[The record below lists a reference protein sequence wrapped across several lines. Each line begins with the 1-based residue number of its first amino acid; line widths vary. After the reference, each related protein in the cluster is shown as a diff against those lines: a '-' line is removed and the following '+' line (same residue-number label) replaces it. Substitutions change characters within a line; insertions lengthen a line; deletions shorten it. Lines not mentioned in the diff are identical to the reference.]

1 MKKRVMMAC
10 LVVTFFALSA
20 ASAAAVEN
28 GVIKVGLRYGSSV
41 LDAANLEN
49 VVGEGYAFGYFDR
62 GRQFVP
68 LEETGE
74 RTITMSPSGWGTI
87 QVTVTGTDQ
96 VLYESD
102 GDSLGVMPLGF
113 GEEPVTWFKGY
124 RYTGGFEYTLSGGGV
139 QVVNVT
145 DLENYVKG
153 VVPYE
158 MSGDWPLAALEAQ
171 AVCARTYA
179 CRDSKHLGTYGF
191 DVCSGT
197 DCQVYN
203 GVSLATARSNQA
215 VDNTAGLRLYY
226 EGDLIQNAVYHASN
240 GGATEDAKN
249 VWGTEKG
256 YLKGK
261 TDPYE
266 SKTSIP
272 NYSWTVTY
280 TADELTWIL
289 DQKLGSKERS
299 IGQVQDVYISA
310 LTPAGNVSAVTFVGS
325 DGVKTVTGE
334 TCRTIFY
341 SSTYGKS
348 VKSQRFQINGQ
359 SGGGSGGLFVND
371 PATPLASLDGAAVL
385 SGSGVQTTL
394 QGETATAITSTGTV
408 SVTAGGAGTFSR
420 PSGGSFTITGTGNGH
435 NVGLSQYGAKAMA
448 ELGYSYE
455 EILQFYY
462 TDVTIE

>member
-10 LVVTFFALSA
+10 LVVTFFVLSA

-145 DLENYVKG
+145 DRVNYVQG

-394 QGETATAITSTGTV
+394 RGKTATAITSTGTV

-420 PSGGSFTITGTGNGH
+420 SAGGSFTITGTGNGH

>member
-1 MKKRVMMAC
+1 MKKRMMIAC
-10 LVVTFFALSA
+10 LVVTFFVLGA

-49 VVGEGYAFGYFDR
+49 AVGEGYAFGYFDQSR
-62 GRQFVP
+62 RFVP

-102 GDSLGVMPLGF
+102 GESLGVMPLGF

-158 MSGDWPLAALEAQ
+158 MSGNWPLAALEAQ

-179 CRDSKHLGTYGF
+179 CRNSKHLGTYGF
-191 DVCSGT
+191 DVCSST

-203 GVSLATARSNQA
+203 GVSLATARSDQA
-215 VDNTAGLRLYY
+215 VENTAGLRLYY
-226 EGDLIQNAVYHASN
+226 GGSLVQDAVYHASN

-249 VWGTEKG
+249 VWGTDKG

-280 TADELTWIL
+280 TAEELTWIL
-289 DQKLGSKERS
+289 DQKLGRNERS
-299 IGQVQDVYISA
+299 IGSVQDVYISA
-310 LTPAGNVSAVTFVGS
+310 VTPAGNVSAVTFVGS

-359 SGGGSGGLFVND
+359 GGGGSGGLCVND

-385 SGSGVQTTL
+385 SGTGTQTTL
-394 QGETATAITSTGTV
+394 RGETASAITSTGV
-408 SVTAGGAGTFSR
+408 VAITAGGSGPARSSGT
-420 PSGGSFTITGTGNGH
+420 GTFTITGTGNGH
-435 NVGLSQYGAKAMA
+435 NVGMSQYGAKAMA

>member
-10 LVVTFFALSA
+10 LVVTFFVLSA

-49 VVGEGYAFGYFDR
+49 AVGEGYAFGYFDR

-87 QVTVTGTDQ
+87 QVTVTGTDR

-179 CRDSKHLGTYGF
+179 CRDSKHLSAYGF

-203 GVSLATARSNQA
+203 GVSLATARSSQA

-226 EGDLIQNAVYHASN
+226 GGYLVQDAVYHSSN

-249 VWGTEKG
+249 IWGTDKG

-280 TADELTWIL
+280 TADELSWIL
-289 DQKLGSKERS
+289 DQKGYRV
-299 IGQVQDVYISA
+299 GQVQDVYISA
-310 LTPAGNVSAVTFVGS
+310 VTPAGNVSAVTFVGS
-325 DGVKTVTGE
+325 AGTKTVTGE

-359 SGGGSGGLFVND
+359 GGGGSGGLFVND

-394 QGETATAITSTGTV
+394 RGETASAITSTGIV
-408 SVTAGGAGTFSR
+408 SVTAGSARTPSR
-420 PSGGSFTITGTGNGH
+420 SAGGSFTITGTGNGH

>member
-1 MKKRVMMAC
+1 MKKRVMMAF
-10 LVVTFFALSA
+10 LVVTFFVLSA

-249 VWGTEKG
+249 VWGAEKG

-394 QGETATAITSTGTV
+394 QGETATVITSTGTV

-420 PSGGSFTITGTGNGH
+420 SAGGSFTITGTGNGH

>member
-10 LVVTFFALSA
+10 LVVIFFVLSA

-394 QGETATAITSTGTV
+394 QGETATVITSTGTV

-420 PSGGSFTITGTGNGH
+420 SAGGSFTITGTGNGH

>member
-10 LVVTFFALSA
+10 LVVTFFVLSA

-299 IGQVQDVYISA
+299 IGQVEDVYISA

-394 QGETATAITSTGTV
+394 QGETATVITSTGTV

-420 PSGGSFTITGTGNGH
+420 SAGGSFTITGTGNGH

>member
-1 MKKRVMMAC
+1 MKKRVMIAC
-10 LVVTFFALSA
+10 LVVTFFVLSA
-20 ASAAAVEN
+20 ASAAALEN
-28 GVIKVGLRYGSSV
+28 GVIKVGLRYGSSA

-49 VVGEGYAFGYFDR
+49 AVGEGYAFGYFDR

-179 CRDSKHLGTYGF
+179 CRDSKHLSAYGF

-203 GVSLATARSNQA
+203 GVSLATARSSQA

-226 EGDLIQNAVYHASN
+226 GGYLVQDAVYHASN

-280 TADELTWIL
+280 TADELSWIL
-289 DQKLGSKERS
+289 DQKGYRV
-299 IGQVQDVYISA
+299 GQIQDVYISA
-310 LTPAGNVSAVTFVGS
+310 VTPAGNVSAVTFVGS
-325 DGVKTVTGE
+325 AVTKTVTGE

-359 SGGGSGGLFVND
+359 GGGGSGGLFVND

-394 QGETATAITSTGTV
+394 RGEAASAITSTGIV
-408 SVTAGGAGTFSR
+408 SVTAGGARTPSR
-420 PSGGSFTITGTGNGH
+420 SAGGSFTITGTGNGH

>member
-10 LVVTFFALSA
+10 LVVTFFVLSA

-179 CRDSKHLGTYGF
+179 CRDSKHLDTYGF

-289 DQKLGSKERS
+289 DQKLGAKERS

>member
-10 LVVTFFALSA
+10 LVVTFFVLSA

-145 DLENYVKG
+145 DLENYIKG

>member
-10 LVVTFFALSA
+10 LVVTFFVLSA
-20 ASAAAVEN
+20 VSAAAVEN

-49 VVGEGYAFGYFDR
+49 AVGEGYAFGYFDR

-74 RTITMSPSGWGTI
+74 RTITMSPSSWGTI
-87 QVTVTGTDQ
+87 QVTVTGTDR

-113 GEEPVTWFKGY
+113 WEEPVTWFKGY

-179 CRDSKHLGTYGF
+179 CRDSKHLSAYGF

-203 GVSLATARSNQA
+203 GVSLATARSSQA

-226 EGDLIQNAVYHASN
+226 GGYLVQDAVYHASN

-280 TADELTWIL
+280 TADELSWIL
-289 DQKLGSKERS
+289 DQKGYRV
-299 IGQVQDVYISA
+299 GQVQDVYISA
-310 LTPAGNVSAVTFVGS
+310 VTPAGNVSAVTFVGS
-325 DGVKTVTGE
+325 AVTKTVTGE

-359 SGGGSGGLFVND
+359 GGGGSGGLFVND

-394 QGETATAITSTGTV
+394 RGEAASAITSTGIV
-408 SVTAGGAGTFSR
+408 SVTASGARTPSR
-420 PSGGSFTITGTGNGH
+420 SAGGSFTITGTGNGH

>member
-1 MKKRVMMAC
+1 MKKRVMIAC
-10 LVVTFFALSA
+10 LVVTFFVLSA

-49 VVGEGYAFGYFDR
+49 AVGEGYAFGYFDR

-179 CRDSKHLGTYGF
+179 CRDSKHLSAYGF
-191 DVCSGT
+191 DVCNGT

-203 GVSLATARSNQA
+203 GVSLATARSSQA

-226 EGDLIQNAVYHASN
+226 GGYLVQDAVYHASN

-280 TADELTWIL
+280 TADELSWIL
-289 DQKLGSKERS
+289 DQKGYRV
-299 IGQVQDVYISA
+299 GQIQDVYISA
-310 LTPAGNVSAVTFVGS
+310 VTPAGNVSAVTFVGS
-325 DGVKTVTGE
+325 AVTKTVTGE

-359 SGGGSGGLFVND
+359 GGGGSGGLFVND

-394 QGETATAITSTGTV
+394 RGEAASAITSTGIV
-408 SVTAGGAGTFSR
+408 SVTAGGARTPSR
-420 PSGGSFTITGTGNGH
+420 SAGGSFTITGTGNGH

>member
-10 LVVTFFALSA
+10 LVVTFFVLSA

-28 GVIKVGLRYGSSV
+28 GMIKVGLRYGSSV

-49 VVGEGYAFGYFDR
+49 AVGEGYAFGYFDR

-87 QVTVTGTDQ
+87 QVTVTGTDR

-179 CRDSKHLGTYGF
+179 CRNSKHLGAYGF

-226 EGDLIQNAVYHASN
+226 EGDLIQNAVYHSSN

-249 VWGTEKG
+249 VWGTDKG

-266 SKTSIP
+266 SRTSIP

-280 TADELTWIL
+280 TADELSWIL
-289 DQKLGSKERS
+289 DQKGYRV
-299 IGQVQDVYISA
+299 GQVRDVYISGTTA
-310 LTPAGNVSAVTFVGS
+310 SGNVAAVTFVGS
-325 DGVKTVTGE
+325 DGTKTVTGE

-359 SGGGSGGLFVND
+359 GGGGGGLFVND
-371 PATPLASLDGAAVL
+371 PATPLAGLDGAAVL

-394 QGETATAITSTGTV
+394 RGETASAITSAGIV
-408 SVTAGGAGTFSR
+408 SVSAGGDGGAHR
-420 PSGGSFTITGTGNGH
+420 PSSGGSFTITGTGNGH

>member
-10 LVVTFFALSA
+10 LVVTFFVLSA

-49 VVGEGYAFGYFDR
+49 AVGEGYAFGYFDR

-87 QVTVTGTDQ
+87 QVTVTGTNQ

-124 RYTGGFEYTLSGGGV
+124 RYNGGFEYTLSDGGV

-226 EGDLIQNAVYHASN
+226 EGDLIQNAVYHSSN

-359 SGGGSGGLFVND
+359 SGSGSGGLFVND

-394 QGETATAITSTGTV
+394 RGETATAITSTGTV

-420 PSGGSFTITGTGNGH
+420 SSGGSFTITGTGNGH

>member
-10 LVVTFFALSA
+10 LVVIFFVLSA

-28 GVIKVGLRYGSSV
+28 GVIKVGLRYGSSA

-49 VVGEGYAFGYFDR
+49 AVGEGYAFGYFDR

-74 RTITMSPSGWGTI
+74 RAITMSPSGWGTI

-203 GVSLATARSNQA
+203 GVSLATARSSQA

-226 EGDLIQNAVYHASN
+226 GGYLVQDAVYHSSN

-280 TADELTWIL
+280 TADELSWIL
-289 DQKLGSKERS
+289 DQKGYRV
-299 IGQVQDVYISA
+299 GQVQDVYISA
-310 LTPAGNVSAVTFVGS
+310 VTPAGNVSAVTFVGS
-325 DGVKTVTGE
+325 AVTKTVTGE

-359 SGGGSGGLFVND
+359 GGGGSGGLFVND

-394 QGETATAITSTGTV
+394 RGEAASAITSTGIV
-408 SVTAGGAGTFSR
+408 SVTAGGARTPSR
-420 PSGGSFTITGTGNGH
+420 SAGGSFTITGTGNGH

>member
-10 LVVTFFALSA
+10 LAVTFFALSA

>member
-10 LVVTFFALSA
+10 LVVTFFVLSA

-310 LTPAGNVSAVTFVGS
+310 LTPARNVSAVTFVGS

-359 SGGGSGGLFVND
+359 SGGLFVND

>member
-10 LVVTFFALSA
+10 LVVTFFVLSA

-49 VVGEGYAFGYFDR
+49 AVGEGYAFGYFDR

-179 CRDSKHLGTYGF
+179 CRDSKHLSAYGF
-191 DVCSGT
+191 DVCNGT

-203 GVSLATARSNQA
+203 GVSLATARSSQA

-226 EGDLIQNAVYHASN
+226 GGYLVQDAVYHASN

-280 TADELTWIL
+280 TADELSWIL
-289 DQKLGSKERS
+289 DQKGYRV
-299 IGQVQDVYISA
+299 GQVQDVYISA
-310 LTPAGNVSAVTFVGS
+310 VTPAGNVSAVTFVGS
-325 DGVKTVTGE
+325 AVTKTVTGE

-359 SGGGSGGLFVND
+359 GGGGSGGLFVND

-394 QGETATAITSTGTV
+394 RGEAASAITSTGIV
-408 SVTAGGAGTFSR
+408 SVTAGGARTPSR
-420 PSGGSFTITGTGNGH
+420 SAGGSFTITGTGNGH

>member
-10 LVVTFFALSA
+10 LVVTFFVLSA

-49 VVGEGYAFGYFDR
+49 AVGEGYAFGYFDR

-87 QVTVTGTDQ
+87 QVTVTGTDR

-179 CRDSKHLGTYGF
+179 CRDSKHLSAYGF

-203 GVSLATARSNQA
+203 GVSLATARSSQA

-226 EGDLIQNAVYHASN
+226 GGYLVQDAVYHSSN

-249 VWGTEKG
+249 IWGTDKG

-280 TADELTWIL
+280 TADELSWIL
-289 DQKLGSKERS
+289 DQKGYRV
-299 IGQVQDVYISA
+299 GQVQDVYISA
-310 LTPAGNVSAVTFVGS
+310 VTPAGNVSAVTFVGS
-325 DGVKTVTGE
+325 AGTKTVTGE

-359 SGGGSGGLFVND
+359 GGGGSGGLFVND
-371 PATPLASLDGAAVL
+371 PATPLASLNGAAVL

-394 QGETATAITSTGTV
+394 RGETASAITSTGIV
-408 SVTAGGAGTFSR
+408 SVTAGSARTPSR
-420 PSGGSFTITGTGNGH
+420 SAGGSFTITGTGNGH